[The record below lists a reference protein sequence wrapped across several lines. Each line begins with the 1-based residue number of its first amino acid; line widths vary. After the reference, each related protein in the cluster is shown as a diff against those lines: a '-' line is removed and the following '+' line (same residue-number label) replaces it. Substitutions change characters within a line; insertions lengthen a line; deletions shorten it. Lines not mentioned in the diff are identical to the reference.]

1 MKVTQSCLNLC
12 DPMDYTVYSILQARI
27 LEWVAY
33 PFSGGSS
40 QLRDRAQISRIA
52 GEFFTSWA
60 TREAQYALHKEYYS
74 YFFQKS
80 CGTLRHPFPSKVTI
94 SKPFV
99 QVKMDQIK
107 FTSRVHS
114 LLIFSP
120 FLGYSTTAKSWPISF
135 YSKYCYRWIRNCASD
150 FFYSSCQGMTLLG
163 FVCTACPHWKPN
175 SNFLVTG
182 LTSFY

>member
-60 TREAQYALHKEYYS
+60 TREAQYIWNKRNIVGQSIFQFKKIFNFLIKKRINFRGELFYYKGKQLMTTN
-74 YFFQKS
+74 FL
-80 CGTLRHPFPSKVTI
+80 CA
-94 SKPFV
+94 KPG
-99 QVKMDQIK
+99 
-107 FTSRVHS
+107 
-114 LLIFSP
+114 L
-120 FLGYSTTAKSWPISF
+120 
-135 YSKYCYRWIRNCASD
+135 
-150 FFYSSCQGMTLLG
+150 LLG
-163 FVCTACPHWKPN
+163 RWQNPEEA
-175 SNFLVTG
+175 LVG
-182 LTSFY
+182 FCRQNKVGPSVVWSFTP